1 MSSTKVTRSY
11 LESGL
16 RAYVK
21 QGENAD
27 LRRRLER
34 RSNESRGTA
43 AYTAIGA
50 EKVTWGINWIA
61 DLMCVDR

>member
-11 LESGL
+11 LESRL

-27 LRRRLER
+27 LKKSLER
-34 RSNESRGTA
+34 WNNESRGMA
-43 AYTAIGA
+43 AYTDIGE
-50 EKVTWGINWIA
+50 EKVT
-61 DLMCVDR
+61 R